1 MAASPVQPSKSL
13 YSGGI
18 RLGPDVSPFPTPPP
32 KKVLPGFPNWKQPTS
47 QHGTHAS
54 SSHNYVVL
62 MEEEKL
68 CFEGR
73 LRNLHSTCKRT
84 VFVQETESSH
94 HIQQRAPLF
103 PCIEGG
109 GRSLIRVVWQ
119 KIKRGKSMRTEF
131 GGRSLP
137 STQPKIDNRQQLHPR
152 DTFSMVAGLFSGPLK
167 ETSRSGCIS
176 SLLESRR

>member
-13 YSGGI
+13 YSEGI

-109 GRSLIRVVWQ
+109 AIVDSGGLA
-119 KIKRGKSMRTEF
+119 KNKKRKKHAYGIWRPFSSIYATQDRQPPTTPSTQHLLN
-131 GGRSLP
+131 GGRSL
-137 STQPKIDNRQQLHPR
+137 
-152 DTFSMVAGLFSGPLK
+152 
-167 ETSRSGCIS
+167 
-176 SLLESRR
+176 